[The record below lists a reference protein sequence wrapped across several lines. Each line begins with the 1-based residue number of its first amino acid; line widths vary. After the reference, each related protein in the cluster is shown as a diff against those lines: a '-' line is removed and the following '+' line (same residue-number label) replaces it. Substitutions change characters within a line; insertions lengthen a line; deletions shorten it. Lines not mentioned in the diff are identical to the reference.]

1 MGNDKERWQ
10 QPNEDH
16 DGGNDEKQKEAG
28 QKARKDMNL
37 QIFQTRTSLS
47 LRALGLLL
55 CPHSGEGGDF
65 LTGQPDFFTWMAVTW
80 ERKVEKL
87 FPRWEMNGHS
97 EGYKR
102 DFGPK
107 KTYTS

>member
-1 MGNDKERWQ
+1 MKNSDLYENIDDKERWQ

-55 CPHSGEGGDF
+55 AGGAPTVGRGKTFEPSTGFF
-65 LTGQPDFFTWMAVTW
+65 L
-80 ERKVEKL
+80 RKL
-87 FPRWEMNGHS
+87 L
-97 EGYKR
+97 
-102 DFGPK
+102 
-107 KTYTS
+107 